1 MVKIDGN
8 GKRKGT
14 ITSKGIPMHFSFTY
28 YIYIYLNSLKWQCQ
42 PSTPIGYVL
51 ADGVCHSSVNRAGN
65 GKQVLRIKYANHQSL
80 AWDVHDTIIFL
91 E

>member
-1 MVKIDGN
+1 MDGKN
-8 GKRKGT
+8 RWKWEEERNNYIKGD
-14 ITSKGIPMHFSFTY
+14 SNALFFY
-28 YIYIYLNSLKWQCQ
+28 LLYIYLNSLKWQCQ
-42 PSTPIGYVL
+42 PSTPIGFVL
-51 ADGVCHSSVNRAGN
+51 ADGVCHSSVNRSGN